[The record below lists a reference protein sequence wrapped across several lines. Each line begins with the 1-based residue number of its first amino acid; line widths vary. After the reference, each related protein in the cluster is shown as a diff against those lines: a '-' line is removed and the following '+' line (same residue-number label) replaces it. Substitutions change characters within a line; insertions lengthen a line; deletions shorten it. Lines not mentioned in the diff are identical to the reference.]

1 MSKNRINHMIDEL
14 SGKSGVS
21 ELIINNTD
29 FIFVEKDGELLRI
42 DTKFSDEE
50 IDKFC
55 KEMSLYN
62 RKDFDSLSPILD
74 GSLPDGSRVN
84 FIHKDYTNS
93 SHAITIRRYSKL
105 IKNLDKASELF
116 GLNNHWVEFLKFMV
130 KARLNVV
137 ISGGTGSGK
146 TSFLNLLLQEIS
158 PKERII
164 TIEDT
169 RELQF
174 NLPNVVR
181 LESKASTGEVRGLS
195 IRELVKNTLR
205 MRPDRIIVGEVRGE
219 EVFDLLQAMNTGHE
233 GSLATIHSNSPRD
246 ALARLENMV
255 GMAGANLTSRATR
268 QQIASAITVVIQ
280 VMRLSDGGRRIVSLQ
295 EINGME
301 GDTITMQEIF
311 GFRRTGV
318 ASDGKVLG
326 HYFATGVFPQF
337 EQRLKEYGV
346 AVPDSTYDPSKVFE

>member
-1 MSKNRINHMIDEL
+1 MSKNRINQMIDEL
-14 SGKSGVS
+14 SGKSGIS

-29 FIFVEKDGELLRI
+29 FIFVEKDGELMRI
-42 DTKFSDEE
+42 DTKFSNEE

-55 KEMSLYN
+55 KEISLYN
-62 RKDFDSLSPILD
+62 RKDFDSLFPILD

-93 SHAITIRRYSKL
+93 SHAVTIRRFSKL

-130 KARLNVV
+130 KARVNVV

-181 LESKASTGEVRGLS
+181 LESKASTDLVRGLS

-233 GSLATIHSNSPRD
+233 GSMTSVHANS
-246 ALARLENMV
+246 AGESLLRLENLYMLS
-255 GMAGANLTSRATR
+255 GYELPIKALRY
-268 QQIASAITVVIQ
+268 QISSAVDFVIQ
-280 VMRLSDGGRRIVSLQ
+280 LKRDKNGVRFVHQIS
-295 EINGME
+295 EISGME
-301 GDTITMQEIF
+301 GDKILTQDIGLSQEGKLHFTGLVPSCF
-311 GFRRTGV
+311 GKLQKSGLAKDF
-318 ASDGKVLG
+318 
-326 HYFATGVFPQF
+326 FAN
-337 EQRLKEYGV
+337 K
-346 AVPDSTYDPSKVFE
+346 